1 MKLMGIAATALVCV
15 AAAAVVVV
23 VVRSV
28 PDIQRY
34 AKIRRM

>member
-1 MKLMGIAATALVCV
+1 MKLMGIAATGLVC

-23 VVRSV
+23 VAVRSV

-34 AKIRRM
+34 AKMRRM

>member
-15 AAAAVVVV
+15 VAAAVVVV

-34 AKIRRM
+34 AKMRRM

>member
-1 MKLMGIAATALVCV
+1 MKLIGIAATTLVCVV
-15 AAAAVVVV
+15 AAAAVVV

-34 AKIRRM
+34 AKMRRM

>member
-15 AAAAVVVV
+15 VAAAVVVV
-23 VVRSV
+23 AVRSV

-34 AKIRRM
+34 AKMRRM

>member
-1 MKLMGIAATALVCV
+1 MKLMGIAATALVCA

>member
-15 AAAAVVVV
+15 IAAAVVVV
-23 VVRSV
+23 TVRSV

-34 AKIRRM
+34 AKMRRM

>member
-1 MKLMGIAATALVCV
+1 MKLMGIAATSLVCVV
-15 AAAAVVVV
+15 AAAAVVV

-34 AKIRRM
+34 AKMRRM

>member
-15 AAAAVVVV
+15 VAAAAVVVA
-23 VVRSV
+23 VRSV

-34 AKIRRM
+34 AKMRRM

>member
-1 MKLMGIAATALVCV
+1 VKLMGIAATTLVCVV
-15 AAAAVVVV
+15 AAAAVVV

-34 AKIRRM
+34 AKMRRM